1 MKNQKGVTLIALV
14 VMIIIILV
22 IATITTYSGV
32 NTLQDSKEKKLIV
45 ELEMVQHAALEI
57 YTKYKTVGIESYLV
71 GEELT
76 KER

>member
-45 ELEMVQHAALEI
+45 
-57 YTKYKTVGIESYLV
+57 
-71 GEELT
+71 
-76 KER
+76 